1 MSPRKTSARQK
12 NTRANGIATRKRI
25 LKAATSMFAAGGYEA
40 TSLRQVSSAA
50 EVDLATLKY
59 HFGDKATL
67 FAEVY
72 RHGHEELLRHIEPLL
87 ADLNQIDTADQ
98 VEGHIDHLVSV
109 VHDFL
114 ENNLPFIRMVLYRIL
129 EDSTDIT
136 GLEEELQGIAIA
148 LIERAFQN
156 LMDKGLVR
164 RVDGRALVVLLVS
177 SLPMWFVTGRVR
189 TSWMG
194 QPALEGPGGRERSEA
209 FLRDLLK
216 QLLLPAPLPLAQG

>member
-1 MSPRKTSARQK
+1 MTQDHPPRPRRQA
-12 NTRANGIATRKRI
+12 NSRANGVATRKRI
-25 LKAATSMFAAGGYEA
+25 LHTATSLFAAAGYEA

-50 EVDLATLKY
+50 DVDLATLKY

-72 RHGHEELLRHIEPLL
+72 RHGHEALLDHIEPVL
-87 ADLNQIDTADQ
+87 AELAALQSPHQ
-98 VEGHIDHLVSV
+98 VEEHIDKLVAV

-114 ENNLPFIRMVLYRIL
+114 EGHLPFIRMVLYRIL

-148 LIERAFQN
+148 LIERAFAQ
-156 LMDKGLVR
+156 LIARGLIR
-164 RVDGRALVVLLVS
+164 AVDVRALITLLVS

-189 TSWMG
+189 KSWIG
-194 QPALEGPGGRERSEA
+194 APALDDPRQGRARSEA
-209 FLRDLLK
+209 FLRDLLR
-216 QLLLPAPLPLAQG
+216 QFLIPAQG